1 MLTENVK
8 EQNVIYQITA
18 RDLEEYSV
26 NLICRVLDN
35 IGKTDV
41 RLRPKEAAELL
52 DCSITSLWRKDKAG
66 ITHPIKTGG
75 KSYYDFNEIMKVRD
89 GEVG

>member
-1 MLTENVK
+1 MLIDSVK
-8 EQNVIYQITA
+8 ESNVIYQITA

-26 NLICRVLDN
+26 NLIQKVLDN
-35 IGKTDV
+35 IGKAEL

-66 ITHPIKTGG
+66 ITHPIKIGG
-75 KSYYDFNEIMKVRD
+75 KSYYDYSEIIKVRD
-89 GEVG
+89 GEIG